1 MNERENKNLELIFST
16 VSEYYK
22 NGDNEHSFIIHILK
36 AVGDFMIDISIF
48 ENHKITFHTYIELK
62 KDPSSII
69 KKIKSL

>member
-1 MNERENKNLELIFST
+1 MNEIENKNLELIFST

-22 NGDNEHSFIIHILK
+22 NVNNKHSIMLHVLE
-36 AVGDFMIDISIF
+36 AAGDFMIDISIL

-69 KKIKSL
+69 EKIKSL